1 MSYAKFQTDFI
12 CTSFMKII
20 NFIIAGDESTDE
32 VNCFQGFT
40 GFRPQV
46 ISQESGWRYRCN
58 FSESF
63 STLKPFRMLSIGVI
77 KHMLLIRN
85 LVQEA
90 LSTGYLTLEAEDQ
103 LRQMLAAKYDRED
116 LKAFMTLQQAAMTG
130 QVKQQSRELMR
141 L

>member
-1 MSYAKFQTDFI
+1 
-12 CTSFMKII
+12 
-20 NFIIAGDESTDE
+20 
-32 VNCFQGFT
+32 
-40 GFRPQV
+40 
-46 ISQESGWRYRCN
+46 
-58 FSESF
+58 
-63 STLKPFRMLSIGVI
+63 MLSIGVI

>member
-1 MSYAKFQTDFI
+1 MLW
-12 CTSFMKII
+12 I
-20 NFIIAGDESTDE
+20 NFIIAGDQSAAKSTDE

-46 ISQESGWRYRCN
+46 ISHESGWRDRCN
-58 FSESF
+58 SSESF

-77 KHMLLIRN
+77 KHMILIRN

-90 LSTGYLTLEAEDQ
+90 LSTGYLTLEAEEQ

-116 LKAFMTLQQAAMTG
+116 LKAFMTLQQAAMAG